1 MREHKRIF
9 KKMNNS
15 ATTRRISKIAVE
27 YNGNDK
33 GTAEMVYSNNLLS
46 EDPELQFK
54 EMKAVANRNKN
65 VKNWALTG
73 YISPEKSIGDKL
85 TNEELIDLALKALR
99 KVGVTDDNQIRLDI
113 HSSTKQKHIHFIVNR
128 VNTFGENTIIAHKI
142 GEIFGKAVREVCQ
155 ELNLRTD
162 IEIGKEKKQ
171 MMYYALTNSLKYA
184 KNFDDLMMKMH
195 LKGYRVT
202 LSQNVKDGISGM
214 RIVRYEDINHQTER
228 QYKPGYKLSEITNK
242 LKIADIKS
250 ILESNYQRNEII
262 QEKMNQMHKEN
273 EIETSKSAVSKEIGK
288 TIDEFLKPTY
298 TAPDDELLKRKKR
311 KFR

>member
-1 MREHKRIF
+1 
-9 KKMNNS
+9 MNNS

-33 GTAEMVYSNNLLS
+33 GTAKMVYSNNLLS
-46 EDPELQFK
+46 EDLELQFK

-73 YISPEKSIGDKL
+73 YISPVKSIGDKL
-85 TNEELIDLALKALR
+85 TNEELTDLTLKALR
-99 KVGVTDDNQIRLDI
+99 KVGVTEDNQIRLDI

-128 VNTFGENTIIAHKI
+128 VNTFGENKITAHKI
-142 GEIFGKAVREVCQ
+142 GENFGKAVREVCQ
-155 ELNLRTD
+155 ELNLKTD
-162 IEIGKEKKQ
+162 VEIGKEKKQ
-171 MMYYALTNSLKYA
+171 LMYYALTNSLKYA
-184 KNFDDLMMKMH
+184 KNFEELVMKMH

-214 RIVRYEDINHQTER
+214 RIVRYEDINRQTER
-228 QYKPGYKLSEITNK
+228 QYKPGYKLSEITKK

-250 ILESNYQRNEII
+250 ILNSNFERAEHI
-262 QEKMNQMHKEN
+262 QTLLGQMREN
-273 EIETSKSAVSKEIGK
+273 EESEISRTNISKEIGK
-288 TIDEFLKPTY
+288 TVDEFLKPTY
-298 TAPDDELLKRKKR
+298 TTPDDELLKRKKR

>member
-1 MREHKRIF
+1 
-9 KKMNNS
+9 MNNS

-33 GTAEMVYSNNLLS
+33 GTAEMVYGNNLLS
-46 EDPELQFK
+46 EDPEIQFK

-85 TNEELIDLALKALR
+85 TNEELTDLALRALK

-113 HSSTKQKHIHFIVNR
+113 HSSTKQKHIHFSVNR
-128 VNTFGENTIIAHKI
+128 VNTFGENTITAHKI
-142 GEIFGKAVREVCQ
+142 GENFGKAVREVCQ
-155 ELNLRTD
+155 KLNLKTD

-184 KNFDDLMMKMH
+184 KNFDDLVMKMH

-214 RIVRYEDINHQTER
+214 RIVRYEDINYQTER

-242 LKIADIKS
+242 LKIADIKTTLNS
-250 ILESNYQRNEII
+250 NFERAEHIQTLLE
-262 QEKMNQMHKEN
+262 QMREN
-273 EIETSKSAVSKEIGK
+273 EETEISRTNISKEIGK
-288 TIDEFLKPTY
+288 TVDEFLKPTY

>member
-1 MREHKRIF
+1 
-9 KKMNNS
+9 MNNS

-27 YNGNDK
+27 YNGNDR
-33 GTAEMVYSNNLLS
+33 GTAEMVYCNNLLS
-46 EDPELQFK
+46 EDPEIQFK

-85 TNEELIDLALKALR
+85 TNEELTDLALRALK

-128 VNTFGENTIIAHKI
+128 VNTFGENTITAHKI
-142 GEIFGKAVREVCQ
+142 GENFGKAVREVCQ
-155 ELNLRTD
+155 ELNLKTD
-162 IEIGKEKKQ
+162 IEIGNEKKK
-171 MMYYALTNSLKYA
+171 MMYYTLTNSLKYA
-184 KNFDDLMMKMH
+184 KNFDDLVMKMH

-214 RIVRYEDINHQTER
+214 RIVRYEDINYQTER

-242 LKIADIKS
+242 LKIADIKTTLNS
-250 ILESNYQRNEII
+250 NFERAEHIQTLLE
-262 QEKMNQMHKEN
+262 QMREN
-273 EIETSKSAVSKEIGK
+273 EETEISRTNISKEIGK
-288 TIDEFLKPTY
+288 TVDEFLKPTY